1 MGAACASAGLSVVA
15 ISIVL
20 AFADIALALS
30 AGASADVN
38 CALALAT
45 EAGIA
50 AGVSPAASATS
61 AFLVSS
67 DFEATWLDLRC
78 ADRFQCRELCLMALP
93 AVAPSDFK
101 IVAVLSALA
110 AIVGDGPAKHTNS
123 PVAKINAER
132 PLALIVMWQ
141 SPHLP
146 APESEM
152 SPRCVSTA
160 GQKKGIFGLDRAKA
174 GQRRRTVGR
183 FPPHFLPDFSL
194 DFSLAFLGSFRADCR
209 NGGGG
214 CGAERSVL

>member
-1 MGAACASAGLSVVA
+1 VA

-50 AGVSPAASATS
+50 AGVLPAASATS

-67 DFEATWLDLRC
+67 DFEGALRC
-78 ADRFQCRELCLMALP
+78 ADRFQCRVLGLTALP
-93 AVAPSDFK
+93 AVAPSGFK
-101 IVAVLSALA
+101 IVAALSALA
-110 AIVGDGPAKHTNS
+110 AIVGDGAAKHTNS
-123 PVAKINAER
+123 PVASINAER
-132 PLALIVMWQ
+132 PLALIFMWQ

-146 APESEM
+146 VPEGEM
-152 SPRCVSTA
+152 RPRCVSTA

-174 GQRRRTVGR
+174 GQRRRTVER
-183 FPPHFLPDFSL
+183 FPAHFLSDCCLDFSL
-194 DFSLAFLGSFRADCR
+194 DFSLGFPWTVA
-209 NGGGG
+209 GGFPQ
-214 CGAERSVL
+214 